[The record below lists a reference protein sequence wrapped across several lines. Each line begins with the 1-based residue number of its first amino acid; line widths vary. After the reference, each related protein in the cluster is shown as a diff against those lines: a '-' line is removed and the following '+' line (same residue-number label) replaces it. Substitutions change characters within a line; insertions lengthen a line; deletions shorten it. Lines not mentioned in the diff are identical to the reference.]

1 MDIGVDGCKRGPSI
15 EPWGTPRV
23 RGAMEEELRS
33 MWINLLSV
41 CEARLKPGRSG
52 AGEVFLVTLVLNWQ
66 KELHFFGMSV
76 SSSYVLML
84 KEIVLKNHNI

>member
-1 MDIGVDGCKRGPSI
+1 MRVKWILESMDAREDRALNLGEHPES
-15 EPWGTPRV
+15 
-23 RGAMEEELRS
+23 EELRS